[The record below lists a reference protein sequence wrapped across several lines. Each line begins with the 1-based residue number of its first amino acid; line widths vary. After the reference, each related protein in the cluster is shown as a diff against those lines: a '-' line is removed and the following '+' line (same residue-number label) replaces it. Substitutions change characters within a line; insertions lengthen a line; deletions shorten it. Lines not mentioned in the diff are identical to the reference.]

1 MKYGEY
7 MELPPSQGIVKPP
20 PTKKPIDHK
29 VAVGG
34 FVGAVAILLISIA
47 VRLGVEISPTESGA
61 ITIILAKAFE
71 YYAKN

>member
-1 MKYGEY
+1 MNK
-7 MELPPSQGIVKPP
+7 
-20 PTKKPIDHK
+20 IDNK

-47 VRLGVEISPTESGA
+47 TRFGVEITPTESGA

-71 YYAKN
+71 YYTKS